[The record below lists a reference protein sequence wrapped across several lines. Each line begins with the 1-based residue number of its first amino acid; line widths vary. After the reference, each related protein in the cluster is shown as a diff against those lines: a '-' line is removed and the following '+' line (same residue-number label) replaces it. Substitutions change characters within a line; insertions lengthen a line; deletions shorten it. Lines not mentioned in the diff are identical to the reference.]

1 MPSCALS
8 ARHSKGARS
17 QLQLLGV
24 VTADA
29 EVLTLAVRKLIAIV
43 YHARCGRA
51 EDVMTVSL
59 SSCTQQVLAV
69 DMSKLDTKLVTAME

>member
-17 QLQLLGV
+17 QLQLLGD

-29 EVLTLAVRKLIAIV
+29 EVLTLTVRKL

-51 EDVMTVSL
+51 EGVMTVSL